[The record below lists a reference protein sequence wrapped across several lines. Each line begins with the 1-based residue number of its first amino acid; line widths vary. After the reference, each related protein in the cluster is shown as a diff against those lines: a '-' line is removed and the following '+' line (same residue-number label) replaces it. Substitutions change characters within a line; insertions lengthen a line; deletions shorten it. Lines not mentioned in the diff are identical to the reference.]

1 MSTSPVPLSFFD
13 TYPNCCVCE
22 KVCYTAEQITVG
34 DKVYHYN
41 DDCWSCGVTT
51 TQGCKKRL
59 ERLPTKF
66 SLQLGI
72 PYCPICF
79 ETLFLEGY
87 GTKGNVLE
95 RPSGSSAA
103 DFLEQEETK
112 PDVQTEIGAHS
123 SAVFRLSAPVEEES
137 QSPSTSA
144 EPTSPS
150 PSSSSST
157 STSSSVH
164 SPKASSSSSSSSSY
178 IQGGFNNKCP
188 ACKKTV
194 YKMEEIVHANE
205 SWHKS
210 CFTCGGLELSS
221 SSSSGCKRVL
231 SHGDFK
237 TQAGVAY
244 CNACF
249 ARQFMQGAAVGAVLP
264 AQRRESSVGEVST
277 KFANLGGSSNKCPAC
292 SKTVY
297 KMEEHSFEGT
307 TWHKSCFTCGGGVS
321 ELGCKRVLAHGDYKA
336 QAGVAFCNACFSK
349 HFVKAGGRGA
359 VLITGV
365 SGAIEAPVA
374 RRPSDASPAAAV
386 ESLPPS
392 QGLSL
397 AERSAAFRMSATSK
411 DGDDAAPP
419 RRSSGTAEKFANLGG
434 AGEKCPACKK
444 TVYKMEAHPFE
455 GTTWH
460 KSCFTCG
467 SSSELGCKRVLA
479 HGDYKAQ
486 AGVAFC
492 NACFAKHFMTA
503 GARGAVL
510 ITSSGSI
517 ETRSKPLGSSS
528 ADSTENA

>member
-1 MSTSPVPLSFFD
+1 MSTSSPVPLSFFD
-13 TYPNCCVCE
+13 TYPNCCVCD

-34 DKVYHYN
+34 DKVYHFN

-95 RPSGSSAA
+95 RPSG
-103 DFLEQEETK
+103 DLLEQEEPK
-112 PDVQTEIGAHS
+112 PDVQTEIGAHA

-137 QSPSTSA
+137 PSPSTSA
-144 EPTSPS
+144 EPISPS
-150 PSSSSST
+150 PSSST
-157 STSSSVH
+157 STSSASSVH
-164 SPKASSSSSSSSSY
+164 SPKSSSSY

-194 YKMEEIVHANE
+194 YKMEEIIHANE

-210 CFTCGGLELSS
+210 CFTCGGTALELSS
-221 SSSSGCKRVL
+221 STGSSAGCKRVL

-264 AQRRESSVGEVST
+264 SQRRESTVGEVQH

-297 KMEEHSFEGT
+297 KMEEHPFEGT
-307 TWHKSCFTCGGGVS
+307 TWHKNCFTCGGGVS

-336 QAGVAFCNACFSK
+336 QAGVAFCNGCFSK
-349 HFVKAGGRGA
+349 HFVRPGARGS

-374 RRPSDASPAAAV
+374 KRSDASPAPAPAA
-386 ESLPPS
+386 ESLSS
-392 QGLSL
+392 QGASL

-419 RRSSGTAEKFANLGG
+419 RRSSGTAERFANLGG
-434 AGEKCPACKK
+434 GSGDKCPACSK

-517 ETRSKPLGSSS
+517 EARGSKSLGSSS
-528 ADSTENA
+528 VDCTENA